1 MAGTALPLWLPITF
15 LWRTPSVPASEDRN
29 VSLLPLELGAVDV
42 VPDSL
47 LVFGDI
53 ALLELELPAELLLE
67 LKSLWRLF
75 FGVNTKC
82 TV

>member
-1 MAGTALPLWLPITF
+1 MAGTALPLWLPVTF
-15 LWRTPSVPASEDRN
+15 LWRKPSVPGSEDRK

-53 ALLELELPAELLLE
+53 ALLELELPPELLLE
-67 LKSLWRLF
+67 LKSRCRLF